1 MTIMPRLALLASV
14 STLTLLSPAAAAQ
27 QPAAPATTS
36 AADVSPSSQGD
47 ETGAQEI
54 VVTGIRA
61 SLASALSAKRRAANV
76 IDSISAEDAGKF
88 PEVNVAESLQR
99 VPGVQVVRG
108 FGLGQQIAARGL
120 GPDFTN
126 VLLDGRTL
134 PSDTGAWSA
143 DGGGRGRSFNF
154 DVLPADMISRIDVN
168 KTMLPSLTEGG
179 IGATVNILTPRP
191 LTIGRSYGALSLSGM
206 VVERVHTVRP
216 NVSGLY
222 SWVNPAKTVGVLV
235 SGSYADFRMSG
246 DYARINQWDAAAF
259 NVVRGSVTAPVTT
272 SEQLNAP
279 RQASYGVYDGGT
291 RRSFGSLAL
300 QVAPGDRLTLS
311 ADGFYSRL
319 DQKIGDSIVNL
330 VFGNTIIDPTV
341 DRNGIVTAGRYPGQA
356 FLSAPAVAAAL
367 AGSKVAQP
375 QDLSVIRSRDRLAE
389 SYDLGANAVWRPSD
403 ALTVTADL
411 SHGRATGDK
420 RFDPYVLIGNTAAND
435 VRYAFRDGN
444 PQVATSDPVFTD
456 PARIRLGY
464 SGNWGE
470 TIVDRLTEGQLSARW
485 RPSGS
490 PIAISVGADYQDRT
504 KGQDN
509 YSSRSDPYDTL
520 TFPVDPSLLR
530 PMTLGND
537 FLRGAV
543 RPPSRQFFGYDP
555 RRLIAWLSQPA
566 QLDRRGQYSSSYL
579 PTRAADGTTNC
590 TGDCALIESDPKM
603 PGGPLALVYD
613 PGGSF
618 ATRERVAAG
627 YADATLSTGVL
638 SGNVGARVVRV
649 DTESRGYGATVT
661 GIVLPQ
667 GGNTYVFTY
676 SAAGPQARAARYAAV
691 LPSGNLTLEIT
702 PELLLR
708 GAVGRALSRADLNDL
723 RYGESW
729 GGQAGWLTLA
739 LGNPALKPQFAT
751 NYDLSLEY
759 YVSKVSYVAVA
770 GFRKD
775 LADLFQSRTIQ
786 ATLPLAPERVFVTQ
800 TVNRARGRVDGI
812 EVAAQYTL
820 DDRFGWLSGLG
831 ASANYTRVT
840 ARTLGDAGACGFTG
854 ISPDS
859 YNASGFYDDGRL
871 ELRASYNW
879 RSRWTMACDWN
890 GPGVDQVHAA
900 YGQVDVALR
909 YDLDPSFQLFADVTN
924 LGDADSLIY
933 GGVAT
938 RFIDRSLNYRRVN
951 AGARLR
957 F

>member
-1 MTIMPRLALLASV
+1 MTILRRLALLASV
-14 STLTLLSPAAAAQ
+14 STLTLLPAAASAQ
-27 QPAAPATTS
+27 QPVAPA
-36 AADVSPSSQGD
+36 ADRAPSPHGD
-47 ETGAQEI
+47 ETGAQDI

-61 SLASALSAKRRAANV
+61 SLASALSAKRLAPNV

-191 LTIGRSYGALSLSGM
+191 LTIGKSYGALSLSGM
-206 VVERVHTVRP
+206 TVERAHTVRP

-259 NVVRGSVTAPVTT
+259 HVVRGGAAAPVVT
-272 SEQLNAP
+272 SEQLNGP
-279 RQASYGVYDGGT
+279 RQASYGTYDGGT
-291 RRSFGSLAL
+291 KRYFGSIAL
-300 QVAPGDRLTLS
+300 QVAPSDRLTLS
-311 ADGFYSRL
+311 ADGFYTRL

-341 DRNGIVTAGRYPGQA
+341 DRDGIVTAGTYPGQA
-356 FLSAPAVAAAL
+356 SLNAPAVAAAL
-367 AGSKVAQP
+367 AGRQVAQP
-375 QDLSVIRSRDRLAE
+375 QNLSVIRSRDRLAE
-389 SYDLGANAVWRPSD
+389 SYDLGLNAAWRPSD
-403 ALTVTADL
+403 ALTITADV

-420 RFDPYVLIGNTAAND
+420 RFDPYVLIGNYAAND
-435 VRYAFRDGN
+435 VSYAFKQGN
-444 PQVATSDPVFTD
+444 PQIATSDTVFTD

-464 SGNWGE
+464 SGNWGQ
-470 TIVDRLTEGQLSARW
+470 TVDDRLTEAQLGARW
-485 RPSGS
+485 RRGASVIG
-490 PIAISVGADYQDRT
+490 AISLGADYQDRT

-509 YSSRSDPYDTL
+509 DSSRSDPYDTL

-530 PMTLGND
+530 PMTLGDD
-537 FLRGAV
+537 FLHGAV
-543 RPPSRQFFGYDP
+543 KPPSRQFFGYDP
-555 RRLIAWLSQPA
+555 HRLIAWLSQPA

-579 PTRAADGTTNC
+579 PTRAADGTTSC
-590 TGDCALIESDPKM
+590 TGNCALIGSDPKM

-627 YADATLSTGVL
+627 YADATLAAGAL
-638 SGNVGARVVRV
+638 SGNVGARLVHV
-649 DTESRGYGATVT
+649 DTESRGYGSTVT
-661 GIVLPQ
+661 AITLPP
-667 GGNTYVFTY
+667 GGTNYVFAY
-676 SAAGPQARAARYAAV
+676 SPAGPQAQGARYTAV
-691 LPSGNLTLEIT
+691 LPSANLSYEIT

-729 GGQAGWLTLA
+729 GGQAGRLTLG

-759 YVSKVSYVAVA
+759 YLSKVSYVSVT

-775 LADLFQSRTIQ
+775 LSDLFQSRTIE

-800 TVNRARGRVDGI
+800 TVNLARGRVDGV

-831 ASANYTRVT
+831 ASANYTHVDATTRG
-840 ARTLGDAGACGFTG
+840 AAGACGFTG

-879 RSRWTMACDWN
+879 RSRWTMACDW
-890 GPGVDQVHAA
+890 GGAGVDQVHAA
-900 YGQVDVALR
+900 YGQVDLALR
-909 YDLDPSFQLFADVTN
+909 YNFNPMLQLFADVTN

-933 GGVAT
+933 GGVES
-938 RFIDRSLNYRRVN
+938 RFIERGISYRRVN